1 MLRQLTIK
9 NIGVIDRLDIPFEA
23 GFTVL
28 TGETGAGKSIIV
40 DCISLALGAKADA
53 LLLRSGAETA
63 RVEAVFELDAD
74 DILLPPE
81 LLRKIAVKDSE
92 PGLSLRMT
100 REISKDGR
108 TECTVNGRKVALKVL
123 QETGRRL
130 AEAHG
135 QRQTLSLLRPGEQR
149 DILDRY
155 GDLEETRER
164 VAETVRQLRRIR
176 AELGK
181 LRRKDAEVAA
191 RRDALEHE
199 LRAFR
204 EIAPVPGED
213 DALQRE
219 RSRLAHAEQLGL
231 LAGASRG
238 LLIDPPRGDTGAVDA
253 LAETAQNMRDA
264 AELDADL
271 RPTWEA
277 AEALAEQAQ
286 DMALSL
292 SRYAETLETD
302 PNRLDTVEERIAA
315 LDDLKRKHGET
326 LENVITWGEE
336 AEQELAG
343 LEKASEQVE
352 ELVVRESR
360 LNGEVMERARSLS
373 GARRAA
379 GARLSRA
386 LEIEIETL
394 ALAGT
399 RVVVQVCSKLEGV
412 PPSSVMEETQDFADA
427 LTLCDESGCD
437 EVEILIAPNEGEPPR
452 PLSRIASGG
461 EMARVTLAIKT
472 VLAHADVRSL
482 VLDEIDV
489 GVGGHVGGTI
499 GSKLADLARRQQV
512 VCVTHLPQVAAH
524 ADHHMRV
531 FKRTERGRT
540 LARVEKLD
548 NHDSRIQELSK
559 MIGSNSP
566 AGRQSM
572 GELLDAAHGYDAERE
587 SGVTLR
593 LLEAAG

>member
-1 MLRQLTIK
+1 MLRQLTIE

-63 RVEAVFELDAD
+63 RVEAVFDLDAD
-74 DILLPPE
+74 DLLLPPD

-92 PGLSLRMT
+92 PGLSLCMT
-100 REISKDGR
+100 REIGRDGR
-108 TECTVNGRKVALKVL
+108 NECTVNGRKVALKVL
-123 QETGRRL
+123 QEAGRHL

-176 AELGK
+176 SELGK
-181 LRRKDAEVAA
+181 LRRKDAEVAV

-204 EIAPVPGED
+204 DIAPVPGED

-286 DMALSL
+286 DIALSL

-302 PNRLDTVEERIAA
+302 PNRLDAVEERIAA
-315 LDDLKRKHGET
+315 LDDLKHRHKGT
-326 LENVITWGEE
+326 LEDVIAWGEH
-336 AEQELAG
+336 AGQELLG
-343 LEKASEQVE
+343 LEKASGRVA
-352 ELVVRESR
+352 ELVTQESR
-360 LNGEVMERARSLS
+360 FNRQVIERSRTLFKARS
-373 GARRAA
+373 AA
-379 GARLSRA
+379 AARLGRA
-386 LEIEIETL
+386 LESEIESL
-394 ALAGT
+394 AMGGT
-399 RVVVQVCSKLEGV
+399 RVIAQVRSALGDV
-412 PPSSVMEETQDFADA
+412 GNGETADA
-427 LTLCDESGCD
+427 LSLCNESGSD

-472 VLAHADVRSL
+472 VLAHADIRSL

-499 GSKLADLARRQQV
+499 GSKLAGLARRQQV
-512 VCVTHLPQVAAH
+512 ICVTHLSQVAAH
-524 ADHHMRV
+524 ADHHLRV
-531 FKRTERGRT
+531 FKQTEDGRT
-540 LARVEKLD
+540 VARVEHLGD
-548 NHDSRIQELSK
+548 EGSRIEELSK
-559 MIGSNSP
+559 MIGSKSA
-566 AGRQSM
+566 AGRRSM
-572 GELLDAAHGYDAERE
+572 RELLDAARGYDAERD

>member
-1 MLRQLTIK
+1 MLRQLTIE

-63 RVEAVFELDAD
+63 RVEAVFDLDAD
-74 DILLPPE
+74 DLLLPPE

-92 PGLSLRMT
+92 PVLSLRMT
-100 REISKDGR
+100 REIGRDGR
-108 TECTVNGRKVALKVL
+108 NECTVNGRKVALKVL
-123 QETGRRL
+123 QEAGRHL

-155 GDLEETRER
+155 GDLEEARQH

-176 AELGK
+176 SELGK
-181 LRRKDAEVAA
+181 LRRKDAELAA

-204 EIAPVPGED
+204 EISPVSGED

-231 LAGASRG
+231 LAGAARA
-238 LLIDPPRGDTGAVDA
+238 LLIEPPRGDTGAVDA
-253 LAETAQNMRDA
+253 LAEIAQNMREA
-264 AELDADL
+264 AELDADV
-271 RPTWEA
+271 RTTWEA

-302 PNRLDTVEERIAA
+302 PNRLDAVEERIAT
-315 LDDLKRKHGET
+315 LDDLKRRHKGT
-326 LENVITWGEE
+326 LEDVIEWGER
-336 AEQELAG
+336 AGQELLG
-343 LEKASEQVE
+343 LEKASGRVA
-352 ELVVRESR
+352 ELVAQEGRV
-360 LNGEVMERARSLS
+360 NGQVIEHSWTLFRARS
-373 GARRAA
+373 AA
-379 GARLSRA
+379 AARLGRA
-386 LEIEIETL
+386 LESEIESL
-394 ALAGT
+394 AMGGT
-399 RVVVQVCSKLEGV
+399 RVVVQVRSALGDVRNGEA
-412 PPSSVMEETQDFADA
+412 ADA
-427 LTLCDESGCD
+427 LSICDESGSD
-437 EVEILIAPNEGEPPR
+437 DVEILIAPNAGEPPR
-452 PLSRIASGG
+452 SLSRIASGG

-472 VLAHADVRSL
+472 VLAHADIRSL

-499 GSKLADLARRQQV
+499 GSKLANLARRQQV

-540 LARVEKLD
+540 VARVKSLD
-548 NHDSRIQELSK
+548 NHESRIQELSK

-572 GELLDAAHGYDAERE
+572 GELLDAARGYDAERE